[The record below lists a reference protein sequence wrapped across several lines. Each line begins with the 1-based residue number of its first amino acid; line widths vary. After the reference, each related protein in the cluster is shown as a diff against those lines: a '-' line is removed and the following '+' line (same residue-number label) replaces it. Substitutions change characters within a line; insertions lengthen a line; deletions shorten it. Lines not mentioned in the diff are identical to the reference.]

1 MTCASYN
8 KLYVGGTNRNFNTRF
23 REHRKNVIYTE
34 GKSQFSERVVKEGNA
49 MKRIENTMSID

>member
-23 REHRKNVIYTE
+23 REHRKNVIYVE
-34 GKSQFSERVVKEGNA
+34 GKSQFSDRVVKEGHA
-49 MKRIENTMSID
+49 MKRIEKSTSID